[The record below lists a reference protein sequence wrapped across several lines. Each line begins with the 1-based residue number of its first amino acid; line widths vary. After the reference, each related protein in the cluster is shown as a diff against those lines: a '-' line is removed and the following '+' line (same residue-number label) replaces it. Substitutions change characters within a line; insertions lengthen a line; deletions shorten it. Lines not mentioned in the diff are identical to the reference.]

1 MNTTL
6 ASLVN
11 PTSSVRTPVRSAA
24 AQAGAAHDADLVRRF
39 NAGDETAFLEIMQRY
54 QAKIFTVTQ
63 GLLHNHADAEEI
75 TQDTFIRAHRNLG
88 GFRGDSSLATWLHRI
103 AVNLAR
109 NRYWYFFRRR
119 RHATVSLDCPIGEE
133 GDATLS
139 DLISTDAPDPARV
152 SAREE
157 FSSLVSACMDSLE
170 PHHRE
175 ILVLRNLHN
184 HSYDEIAGRLGINVG
199 TVKSRIARARES
211 LRVKLAATCPEFAP
225 DADPSDWFEPARN
238 QGRLVPA
245 WA

>member
-1 MNTTL
+1 MNTSL
-6 ASLVN
+6 ASLTH
-11 PTSSVRTPVRSAA
+11 PASKVRVTERSLA
-24 AQAGAAHDADLVRRF
+24 AQAGATHDAELVQRF

-54 QAKIFTVTQ
+54 QAKIFTITQ
-63 GLLHNHADAEEI
+63 GLLHNRADAEEI

-119 RHATVSLDCPIGEE
+119 RHATISLDCPIGED

-152 SAREE
+152 STREE
-157 FSSLVSACMDSLE
+157 FSTLVSECMDGLE

-175 ILVLRNLHN
+175 ILVLRNVHN

-238 QGRLVPA
+238 PGRLVPA